1 MGTFLL
7 LEFRKLK
14 GTLAALLCLVA
25 PTLVAVM
32 TALIASRQAQAEWRA
47 LVVNA
52 EGLWAYFVLPMT
64 VTALSALIAQI
75 EHGPKTWDHLLALPI
90 SRAKLFAAKAV
101 AMMTLLAAMSLLLLV
116 ETWATGS
123 LLALALP
130 KRAPTGGFPWSVA
143 GTELAMMWAASW
155 FMGLLQLWI
164 ALRFKSFVAP
174 LTVGLA
180 GTFVV
185 VAAMGAPEAIVVPW
199 VMPISV
205 LGLRGI
211 DPLLP
216 VILGLGGG
224 VVTLVLMIADL
235 SRREV

>member
-1 MGTFLL
+1 MGKFIL

-14 GTLAALLCLVA
+14 GTLAAILCLVA

-32 TALIASRQAQAEWRA
+32 SALIASRQAQGEWRG

-64 VTALSALIAQI
+64 VTALSALVAQI
-75 EHGPKTWDHLLALPI
+75 EHGPKAWDHLLALPI
-90 SRAKLFAAKAV
+90 SRARLFAAKAI
-101 AMMTLLAAMSLLLLV
+101 AMMTLLAAMSLLLLT
-116 ETWATGS
+116 ETYATGS
-123 LLALALP
+123 LLGILSP
-130 KRAPTGGFPWSVA
+130 KRAPIGDFPWGQA

-155 FMGLLQLWI
+155 FMGLIQLWI

-185 VAAMGAPEAIVVPW
+185 IAAMGRRKRSSSPGRCRSACSALRAPTP
-199 VMPISV
+199 
-205 LGLRGI
+205 
-211 DPLLP
+211 
-216 VILGLGGG
+216 
-224 VVTLVLMIADL
+224 
-235 SRREV
+235 

>member
-14 GTLAALLCLVA
+14 GTLATLLCLVA
-25 PTLVAVM
+25 PSLVAVM
-32 TALIASRQAQAEWRA
+32 AALIASRQKQADWHG

-64 VTALSALIAQI
+64 ATALSALIAQI
-75 EHGPKTWDHLLALPI
+75 EHGPKAWDHLLALPI
-90 SRAKLFAAKAV
+90 SRNRLFAAKAV
-101 AMMTLLAAMSLLLLV
+101 AMMALLAAMSLLLLV
-116 ETWATGS
+116 ETWGTGS
-123 LLALALP
+123 LLALAAP
-130 KRAPTGGFPWSVA
+130 KHAPTGAFPWA
-143 GTELAMMWAASW
+143 RGGTELAMMWAASW
-155 FMGLLQLWI
+155 FMGLIQLWI

-205 LGLRGI
+205 LGIRGA

-216 VILGLGGG
+216 VMLGLGGG
-224 VVTLVLMIADL
+224 LITLILMIADL